1 MKPVEFDEQ
10 NGNLVKPTSMTDEEC
25 GSLPCF
31 RDGTSVVSMWE
42 LTEDELKQIQK
53 TKCIYVTVIS
63 GESSPPIRPD
73 VFSPFMHN

>member
-10 NGNLVKPTSMTDEEC
+10 NDVLGKPASMTDGEC

-31 RDGTSVVSMWE
+31 RDGVNVVSMWE
-42 LTEDELKQIQK
+42 LTEKELEQIQK